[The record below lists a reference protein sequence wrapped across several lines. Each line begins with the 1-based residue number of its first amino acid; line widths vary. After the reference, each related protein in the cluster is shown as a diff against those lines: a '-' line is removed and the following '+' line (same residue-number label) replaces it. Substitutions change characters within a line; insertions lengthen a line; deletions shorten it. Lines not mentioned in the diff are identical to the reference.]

1 MSTAPKYEPHY
12 TVDDYLQWDGDWEL
26 WNGIPISMSPAPSP
40 RHQSIASQLIRLLG
54 NQLDTQAHCGCCQA
68 IMETDWKVSDD
79 TVVRPDVMI
88 TCDPLPEKH
97 ILKAPV
103 LIAEVLS
110 PSTAN
115 KDLTV
120 KRELYE
126 SQGVKY
132 YLTIDPETQ
141 HCNVLQLKS
150 DKRYQSALAEKESPL
165 DQSTCRLELLE
176 DCIVEL
182 DANSLF

>member
-1 MSTAPKYEPHY
+1 MQE
-12 TVDDYLQWDGDWEL
+12 YLGWDGDWEL
-26 WNGIPISMSPAPSP
+26 WNGIPVSMSPAPSP
-40 RHQSIASQLIRLLG
+40 RHQSIASQLTRLLG
-54 NQLDTQAHCGCCQA
+54 NQLADQAKCGCCQV

-79 TVVRPDVMI
+79 TIVRPDVMI

-97 ILKAPV
+97 ILKTPV

-120 KRELYE
+120 KRDLYE
-126 SQGVKY
+126 SRGVKY
-132 YLTIDPETQ
+132 YLTLDPITQ
-141 HCNVLQLKS
+141 HYNLLQLDS
-150 DKRYQSALAEKESPL
+150 EQRYQTKVIEETRVSV
-165 DQSTCRLELLE
+165 QSNYRLELS
-176 DCIVEL
+176 DNCVVEL